1 MKRLYFSYISIIL
14 LAGVLYG
21 IFGFRYLQS
30 QGLRE
35 FHIVGNL
42 AGAVLA
48 QEPDLEETVIAA
60 IQDTDYRYLDQ
71 GVDALS
77 KYGYDRSA
85 FLADNPY
92 YRRVRTQFAGLLALF
107 LLSACALLTC
117 GFLFVVK
124 KYRTRQ
130 RRLLALLDDCLAENY
145 DFLEQRE
152 KILKEMGDPFADTLF
167 KLGSK
172 LQLKTTALSEER
184 DYTKTLVTDISH
196 QLKTPMS
203 ALRNCF
209 VMYVEADTKE
219 EREEFLKRCKMQIDK
234 LENLIAA
241 LINISRLETSLIT
254 LCPEKT
260 DLTGLLVEAVNT
272 VYMKALSKKITIE
285 VSGGEENA
293 LQSEPDCLRLDK
305 KWTAE
310 ALANILD
317 NAVKYSPEG
326 SRIDIRVKWLYSHV
340 CIEIED
346 GGIGI
351 PKNEY
356 NQIFQRFYRGADPRV
371 RDSEGSGVGLYLSRR
386 IIEEQGGTI
395 MVRSA
400 PQQGSIFTVYLCL

>member
-21 IFGFRYLQS
+21 IFGFRYLHS

-35 FHIVGNL
+35 FHMVGNL
-42 AGAVLA
+42 AGTVLA

-117 GFLFVVK
+117 GFLFFIK

-219 EREEFLKRCKMQIDK
+219 EREEFLRRCKMQIDK

-254 LCPEKT
+254 LCPEET

-285 VSGGEENA
+285 VCGEEENA
-293 LQSEPDCLRLDK
+293 QQPQPHRLRLDK

-326 SRIDIRVKWLYSHV
+326 SRIDIRVQWLYSHV

-386 IIEEQGGTI
+386 IIEEQGGTV
-395 MVRSA
+395 MVRPA

>member
-14 LAGVLYG
+14 LVGILYG

-30 QGLRE
+30 QGMRE
-35 FHIVGNL
+35 FHMIGNL

-71 GVDALS
+71 GVDTLS
-77 KYGYDRSA
+77 KYGYDRLA

-92 YRRVRTQFAGLLALF
+92 YGHVRTQFAGLLALF
-107 LLSACALLTC
+107 LLSACALLTG

-152 KILKEMGDPFADTLF
+152 EILKEMGDSFADTLF

-203 ALRNCF
+203 ALKNCF

-254 LCPEKT
+254 LCPEET

-285 VSGGEENA
+285 VCGGEENA
-293 LQSEPDCLRLDK
+293 RQPETHRLKLDK

-310 ALANILD
+310 AIANILD

-326 SRIDIRVKWLYSHV
+326 SRIDIRVKRLYSHV

-351 PKNEY
+351 SKNEY
-356 NQIFQRFYRGADPRV
+356 NQIFKRFYRGADPRV

-395 MVRSA
+395 MVRPA